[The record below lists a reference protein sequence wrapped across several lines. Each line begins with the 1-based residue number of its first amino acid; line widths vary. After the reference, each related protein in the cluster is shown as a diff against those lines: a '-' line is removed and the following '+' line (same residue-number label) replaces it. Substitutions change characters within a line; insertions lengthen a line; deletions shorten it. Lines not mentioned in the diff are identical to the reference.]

1 MNAPDRNATPR
12 LVVGLC
18 VMAMGVLLTLRQ
30 MGVVEHAWRY
40 WPLTLVALGLA
51 RLFESPRAWRDAS
64 GYVWIA
70 AGSALLLDQLRI
82 IDIWRF
88 FWPAVLI
95 LAGVSLLRVGSRP
108 ALPDDD
114 SGGGTIHHTAFLGG
128 GARHVV
134 SDDFRGGDCTAVLGG
149 IELDLR
155 AASIRE
161 GVVAELDVLAVWGGL
176 ELKIPAN
183 WQVDNRVTA
192 ILGGNSDRTQINTDS
207 SQRLVLR
214 GLVMMGGIDVKN

>member
-1 MNAPDRNATPR
+1 
-12 LVVGLC
+12 
-18 VMAMGVLLTLRQ
+18 
-30 MGVVEHAWRY
+30 
-40 WPLTLVALGLA
+40 
-51 RLFESPRAWRDAS
+51 LFESPRAWRDIS

-95 LAGVSLLRVGSRP
+95 LAGVSLLRVGSRR

-114 SGGGTIHHTAFLGG
+114 GGGGGGGTIHHTAFLGG
-128 GARHVV
+128 GVRHVV
-134 SDDFRGGDCTAVLGG
+134 TDDFRGGDCTAVLGG

-161 GVVAELDVLAVWGGL
+161 GVVAELDVLACWGGL
-176 ELKIPAN
+176 ELKIPSN